1 MNKIKKTR
9 SEQLLQEL
17 REREKEL
24 RCIYEIDEILSQTD
38 ISIPDLLSQVVK
50 AIPQGWQYPDICLAK
65 ITYEDQEYCSGKCV
79 ESVYGLQADII
90 IQDEKVG
97 SVDISYTEERPKED
111 QGPFLKEEQALIH
124 SIARHVR
131 ISLQHRLL
139 KSFFDRKVDIEKHDD
154 EWVTILELL
163 RNTDSPLLERLSRKM
178 TNFLF
183 LGGSEEAKEL
193 LEHFSP
199 TYKEDDT
206 GLVENLNQPR
216 KRVQVQDLL
225 PISERVFQI
234 AVDTLGKN
242 NALQVIQKWIR
253 EEKSS
258 FLVNVLGDS
267 KSSLNDIS
275 DAIGRYHHLDPSGT
289 ELSVPR
295 QKAFRVSLV
304 RRLLSDQTH
313 FINVAK
319 NYFNV
324 NDFYEL
330 LNRVITPAK
339 GSGKLGGKSAG
350 VALADKILK
359 ASPKYKKL
367 LEKIKTPK
375 TWYITSDGSR
385 SFLVYNNLEDVFD
398 QKYKEIT
405 QVQFEYPHVIQVF
418 KNSHLPPEI
427 VKGLALA
434 LDDFGA
440 SPLIVRS
447 SSLLED
453 GLGAAFAGKYR
464 SVFIANQGSKQ
475 ERLIALIDA
484 ISEVYASMFGPDPI
498 KYRAERNL
506 LDFHEEMGIMIQE
519 VVGKKVGHYYF
530 PAYAGVAFSKNDF
543 LWSPRIKPEDG
554 LIRLVPGL
562 GTSAVDRVGD
572 DYPALIAPGQPKL
585 SVNATIEEQI
595 RYSPKAIDVIN
606 LTTNSFETIDLRKI
620 MSEIASEYPN
630 ITEVMS
636 ILDNDRFRKIMPLID
651 NLEES
656 NLVVTFDVLKKQ
668 THFIEQMHAIL
679 KVLEDVLGVPVDI
692 EFASDGD
699 DLYLLQ
705 CRPQS
710 YGDEYEPVDIPA
722 GISKDKIL
730 FSANRYVSNG
740 LVKGIT
746 HVVYVDPANY
756 SNLGSREELLNVG
769 RAVGKLNQLLP
780 RRCFILM
787 GPGRWGSR
795 GDIKMG
801 VNVTYSDISNTAML
815 IEIARKQGSY
825 VPDLSFGTHFFQ
837 DLVEASI
844 RYLPLYPDEYGIV
857 FNDNFFSES
866 SNILRQLLPEYA
878 SLEDTIKVID
888 VKKTYSGQELSVYM
902 NSTQNRAEAHIT
914 DPDLSDI
921 VPKQRRESS
930 YTYVDAFNHWK
941 WRLDIVKKIAGY
953 LDPNRFGVK
962 AFYIFGSVKNSTAG
976 PESDIDILI
985 HFQGTDQQR
994 ADLLLWLKAW
1004 SLGIS
1009 EMNFL
1014 CSGIEA
1020 GTLLDIHLVTDK
1032 DIEIRSS
1039 FAAKINAVSDAALP
1053 LEMGHLIGNEND
1065 IQIIRS

>member
-1 MNKIKKTR
+1 MNKKKPNR
-9 SEQLLQEL
+9 SELLLQEL

-24 RCIYEIDEILSQTD
+24 RCLYEIDKILNQQEL
-38 ISIPDLLSQVVK
+38 SIPELLNQIVHV
-50 AIPQGWQYPDICLAK
+50 IPLGWQYPDICQAR
-65 ITYEDQEYCSGKCV
+65 ITYGQIDYCSAESV
-79 ESVYGLQADII
+79 ESSWVLSAEITFNNEI
-90 IQDEKVG
+90 LG
-97 SVDISYTEERPKED
+97 SVNVRYIEERPNLD
-111 QGPFLKEEQALIH
+111 QGPFLKEELNLINA
-124 SIARHVR
+124 IARHINR
-131 ISLQHRLL
+131 ALQHRQLRDL
-139 KSFFDRKVDIEKHDD
+139 FDKKDLSTRDD
-154 EWVTILELL
+154 EWLTILELL
-163 RNTDSPLLERLSRKM
+163 RNTDSPLLARLSRKM

-183 LGGSEEAKEL
+183 LGGSTEAKDL

-206 GLVENLNQPR
+206 DLVGNMNQPR
-216 KRVQVQDLL
+216 KRIPIQDLL
-225 PISERVFQI
+225 PISERVFRI
-234 AVDTLGKN
+234 AVETLGKN
-242 NALQVIQKWIR
+242 HTLKAIQKWIR

-275 DAIGRYHHLDPSGT
+275 DAIGRYHHLDPTGT

-304 RRLLSDQTH
+304 RRMLSDQTH

-324 NDFYEL
+324 NDFYEI
-330 LNRVITPAK
+330 LNRVITPSK

-350 VALADKILK
+350 VALADNILK
-359 ASPKYKKL
+359 ADFKYKSL
-367 LEKIKTPK
+367 LETIKTPK

-385 SFLVYNNLEDVFD
+385 SFLVYNNLEEVFD
-398 QKYKEIT
+398 QKYKDIA

-434 LDDFGA
+434 LDDFGDT
-440 SPLIVRS
+440 PLIVRS

-464 SVFIANQGSKQ
+464 SVFIANQGNKQ

-484 ISEVYASMFGPDPI
+484 IAEVYASMFGPDPI

-519 VVGKKVGHYYF
+519 VVGKRVGHYYF
-530 PAYAGVAFSKNDF
+530 PAYAGVALSKNDF

-572 DYPALIAPGQPKL
+572 DYPVLIAPGQPKL
-585 SVNATIEEQI
+585 SVNATIDEQV

-606 LTTNSFETIDLRKI
+606 LETNTFETIELRKI
-620 MSEIASEYPN
+620 MMEIASEYPN
-630 ITEVMS
+630 ITQVMS
-636 ILDNDRFRKIMPLID
+636 IVDQDRFRKIIPLLD

-656 NLVVTFDVLKKQ
+656 NLVVTFEVLKKQ
-668 THFIEQMHAIL
+668 TKFIEQIHAVL
-679 KVLEDVLGVPVDI
+679 NVLEDVLGVPVDI

-710 YGDEYEPVDIPA
+710 YGEAQEPVDIPSGVA
-722 GISKDKIL
+722 EEKVL
-730 FSANRYVSNG
+730 FTANRFVSNG
-740 LVKGIT
+740 FVKGIS
-746 HVVYVDPANY
+746 HIVYVDPERY
-756 SNLGSREELLNVG
+756 GKLETREALINVG
-769 RAVGKLNQLLP
+769 RAVGKLNQILP

-795 GDIKMG
+795 GDIKLG
-801 VNVTYSDISNTAML
+801 VKVTYSDINNTAML

-844 RYLPLYPDEYGIV
+844 RYLPLYPDEHGNV
-857 FNDNFFSES
+857 FNEEVLLGSKNLLS
-866 SNILRQLLPEYA
+866 QLLPEYA
-878 SLEDTIKVID
+878 SLEETVKVID
-888 VKKTYSGQELSVYM
+888 INKTFQGQELTVYM
-902 NSTQNRAEAHIT
+902 NAEENRAEGHISEPENT
-914 DPDLSDI
+914 AVSQTQKRKPFF
-921 VPKQRRESS
+921 
-930 YTYVDAFNHWK
+930 THVDEYSHWK
-941 WRLDIVKKIAGY
+941 WRMKMVEKIAGF
-953 LDPNRFGVK
+953 LDPERFGVK
-962 AFYIFGSVKNSTAG
+962 AFYVFGSVKNASAG
-976 PESDIDILI
+976 PNSDIDILI
-985 HFQGTDQQR
+985 HFHGSETQK
-994 ADLLLWLKAW
+994 AELILWLKAW
-1004 SLGIS
+1004 SLGVA
-1009 EMNFL
+1009 EMNYM
-1014 CSGIEA
+1014 CSGVKT
-1020 GTLLDIHLVTDK
+1020 GSLLDVHFVTDE
-1032 DIEIRSS
+1032 DIKNRDS
-1039 FAAKINAVSDAALP
+1039 FGAKINAVTDAALP
-1053 LEMGHLIGNEND
+1053 LEMGHLVGTEN
-1065 IQIIRS
+1065 

>member
-1 MNKIKKTR
+1 MNKKKVDR
-9 SEQLLQEL
+9 SQLLLQEL

-24 RCIYEIDEILSQTD
+24 RCIYEIDEILSQPKL
-38 ISIPDLLSQVVK
+38 SIPDLLSQVVK
-50 AIPQGWQYPDICLAK
+50 VIPRGWQYPEICHAK
-65 ITYEDQEYCSGKCV
+65 IKYNDDDYCTGECI
-79 ESVYGLQADII
+79 ESPWVLEADII
-90 IQDEKVG
+90 IQDEKLGKVYVRY
-97 SVDISYTEERPKED
+97 SEERPNED
-111 QGPFLKEEQALIH
+111 RGPFLKEERALIKA
-124 SIARHVR
+124 IAER
-131 ISLQHRLL
+131 INRMIQHRQL
-139 KSFFDRKVDIEKHDD
+139 KDLFDKNKGFENHED

-163 RNTDSPLLERLSRKM
+163 RNTDSPLLARLSRKM

-183 LGGSEEAKEL
+183 LGGSEEAKDL

-216 KRVQVQDLL
+216 KRIPIQDLI

-242 NALQVIQKWIR
+242 HTLKAIQKWIR

-275 DAIGRYHHLDPSGT
+275 DAIGRYHHLDPTGT

-304 RRLLSDQTH
+304 RRMLSDQTH

-319 NYFNV
+319 NYFKV

-330 LNRVITPAK
+330 LKRVITPAK

-359 ASPKYKKL
+359 ASPKYKNL

-385 SFLVYNNLEDVFD
+385 SFLVYNNLEEVFD
-398 QKYKEIT
+398 QKYKEIA
-405 QVQFEYPHVIQVF
+405 QIQFEYPHVIQVF
-418 KNSHLPPEI
+418 KNSHLPTEI

-434 LDDFGA
+434 LDDFGD

-464 SVFIANQGSKQ
+464 SVFIANQGTKQ

-484 ISEVYASMFGPDPI
+484 IAEVYASMFGPDPI

-519 VVGKKVGHYYF
+519 VVGKKVGQYYF
-530 PAYAGVAFSKNDF
+530 PAYAGVALSKNDF

-585 SVNATIEEQI
+585 SVNATLEEQI

-606 LTTNSFETIDLRKI
+606 LTTNSFETIELRKI

-630 ITEVMS
+630 IAEVMS
-636 ILDNDRFRKIMPLID
+636 ILDNDRFRKIMPLLD

-668 THFIEQMHAIL
+668 TQFIEQMGAIL
-679 KVLEDVLGVPVDI
+679 NVLEDVLGVPVDV

-722 GISKDKIL
+722 NVSEENII

-746 HVVYVDPANY
+746 HVVYVDPASY
-756 SNLGSREELLNVG
+756 SKLGSREELLNVG

-795 GDIKMG
+795 GDVKLG

-815 IEIARKQGSY
+815 IEVARKQGSY

-844 RYLPLYPDEYGIV
+844 RYLPLYPDEHGNI
-857 FNDNFFSES
+857 FNEKFFSES
-866 SNILRQLLPEYA
+866 ANILNQLLPEFA

-888 VKKTYSGQELSVYM
+888 VTKAFNGQELSVYM
-902 NSTQNRAEAHIT
+902 NSTHNRAEAHIT
-914 DPDLSDI
+914 EPGQSEN
-921 VPKQRRESS
+921 VPARRKKST
-930 YTYVDAFNHWK
+930 YTPVDSFNHWK

-953 LDPNRFGVK
+953 LDPKRFGVK
-962 AFYIFGSVKNSTAG
+962 AFYVFGSVKNSTAG
-976 PESDIDILI
+976 SESDIDILI
-985 HFQGTDQQR
+985 HFQGTDQQKT
-994 ADLLLWLKAW
+994 DLLLWLKAW

-1014 CSGIEA
+1014 CSGMKA

-1053 LEMGHLIGNEND
+1053 LEMGHLVGNEID
-1065 IQIIRS
+1065 TQIVRA

>member
-1 MNKIKKTR
+1 MNKKKKTR
-9 SEQLLQEL
+9 SELLFQEL

-24 RCIYEIDEILSQTD
+24 RCIYEIDEILSQPD
-38 ISIPDLLSQVVK
+38 LSIDDLLSQVVK
-50 AIPQGWQYPDICLAK
+50 VIPNGWQYPDICHAK
-65 ITYEDQEYCSGKCV
+65 ITYNDNDYCSRECIDSPWVLK
-79 ESVYGLQADII
+79 ADII
-90 IQDEKVG
+90 IQDEKMGTVY
-97 SVDISYTEERPKED
+97 VRYNDERPNED
-111 QGPFLKEEQALIH
+111 QGPFLNEEQALIKA
-124 SIARHVR
+124 IAEHITRT
-131 ISLQHRLL
+131 LQHRQL
-139 KSFFDRKVDIEKHDD
+139 KDLFDQNKGYENHED

-163 RNTDSPLLERLSRKM
+163 RNTDSPLLARLSRKM

-216 KRVQVQDLL
+216 KRILIQDLL

-242 NALQVIQKWIR
+242 HTLKAIQKWIR
-253 EEKSS
+253 EEKSA

-275 DAIGRYHHLDPSGT
+275 DAIGRYHHLDPTGT

-304 RRLLSDQTH
+304 RRMLSDQTH

-330 LNRVITPAK
+330 LNRVITPPK

-359 ASPKYKKL
+359 ACPKHKAL

-385 SFLVYNNLEDVFD
+385 SFLVYNNLEEVFD

-434 LDDFGA
+434 LDDFGDN
-440 SPLIVRS
+440 PLIVRS

-519 VVGKKVGHYYF
+519 VVGKKVGQYYF
-530 PAYAGVAFSKNDF
+530 PAYAGVALSKNDF

-585 SVNATIEEQI
+585 SVNATLDEQV

-606 LTTNSFETIDLRKI
+606 LTTNSFETIPLRKI
-620 MSEIASEYPN
+620 MREIASEYPN

-636 ILDNDRFRKIMPLID
+636 ILDNDRFRKIMPLFD

-668 THFIEQMHAIL
+668 TQFIEQVHAVL
-679 KVLEDVLGVPVDI
+679 NVLENVLGVPVDI

-710 YGDEYEPVDIPA
+710 YGGEHEQVDIPV
-722 GISKDKIL
+722 GVPEEKVI
-730 FSANRYVSNG
+730 FSAHRYVSNG

-746 HVVYVDPANY
+746 HIVYVDPVNY
-756 SNLGSREELLNVG
+756 SKLGSREELLNVG

-795 GDIKMG
+795 GDIKLG

-815 IEIARKQGSY
+815 IEVARRQGSY

-844 RYLPLYPDEYGIV
+844 RYLPLYPDEYGNV
-857 FNDNFFSES
+857 FNDSFFSES
-866 SNILRQLLPEYA
+866 VNILEQLLPEFA
-878 SLEDTIKVID
+878 MLTDTIKIID
-888 VKKTYSGQELSVYM
+888 VKKTFNGQELSVYM

-914 DPDLSDI
+914 EPDLSEN
-921 VPKQRRESS
+921 VSVRRRKST
-930 YTYVDAFNHWK
+930 YTHVDSFSHWK
-941 WRLDIVKKIAGY
+941 WRMDMVEKIAGY
-953 LDPNRFGVK
+953 LDPERFGVK
-962 AFYIFGSVKNSTAG
+962 AFYVFGSVKNATAG
-976 PESDIDILI
+976 PDSDIDILI
-985 HFQGTDQQR
+985 HFIGSAQQE

-1004 SLGIS
+1004 DLGIV
-1009 EMNFL
+1009 EMNYL
-1014 CSGIEA
+1014 CSGVKA
-1020 GTLLDIHLVTDK
+1020 DSLLDVHLVTDR
-1032 DIEIRSS
+1032 DIKNRSS
-1039 FAAKINAVSDAALP
+1039 FAVKINAVTDAAQA
-1053 LEMGHLIGNEND
+1053 LEMGHLL
-1065 IQIIRS
+1065 

>member
-1 MNKIKKTR
+1 MNIKKKSR
-9 SEQLLQEL
+9 SELLLQEL

-24 RCIYEIDEILSQTD
+24 RCIYEIDEILNQQD
-38 ISIPDLLSQVVK
+38 LSIDELLIKIVK
-50 AIPQGWQYPDICLAK
+50 IIPSGWQYPDICQAR
-65 ITYEDQEYCSGKCV
+65 ITFEDQDYCSTECV
-79 ESVYGLQADII
+79 ESPWALQADMI

-97 SVDISYTEERPKED
+97 SVDVSYAEERPNED
-111 QGPFLKEEQALIH
+111 QGPFLNEEHALIH
-124 SIARHVR
+124 SIARR
-131 ISLQHRLL
+131 IRIALQHRLL
-139 KSFFDRKVDIEKHDD
+139 KDLFDRNNTAEKHDD
-154 EWVTILELL
+154 EWVNILELL
-163 RNTDSPLLERLSRKM
+163 RNTDSPLLARLSRKM

-216 KRVQVQDLL
+216 KRIPVQDLL

-242 NALQVIQKWIR
+242 HTLKVIQKWIR
-253 EEKSS
+253 EEKSA

-304 RRLLSDQTH
+304 RRMLSDQTH

-330 LNRVITPAK
+330 LNRVITPSK

-359 ASPKYKKL
+359 ACPKHKEL
-367 LEKIKTPK
+367 FEKIKTPK

-385 SFLVYNNLEDVFD
+385 SFLVYNNLEEVFD
-398 QKYKEIT
+398 QKYKDIA

-434 LDDFGA
+434 LDDFGD

-464 SVFIANQGSKQ
+464 SVFIANQGTKQ

-484 ISEVYASMFGPDPI
+484 IAEVYASMFGPDPI

-519 VVGKKVGHYYF
+519 VVGKRVGQYYF

-554 LIRLVPGL
+554 LIRIVPGL
-562 GTSAVDRVGD
+562 GTSAVDRVGS
-572 DYPALIAPGQPKL
+572 DYPTLIAPGQPTL
-585 SVNATIEEQI
+585 SVNATVDEQVL
-595 RYSPKAIDVIN
+595 YSPKSIDVIN
-606 LTTNSFETIDLRKI
+606 LKTNSFETIELRKI
-620 MSEIASEYPN
+620 MNELASEYPN

-636 ILDNDRFRKIMPLID
+636 ILDNDRFRKIMPLLD
-651 NLEES
+651 NLEKS

-668 THFIEQMHAIL
+668 TDFIKQIHAIL
-679 KVLEDVLGVPVDI
+679 NVLEDVLGVPVDI

-710 YGDEYEPVDIPA
+710 YGDEQEPVDIPT
-722 GISKDKIL
+722 GVPEEKLL
-730 FSANRYVSNG
+730 FSANRFVSNG

-746 HVVYVDPANY
+746 HIVYVDPVNY
-756 SNLGSREELLNVG
+756 SKLESREEMLNVG

-795 GDIKMG
+795 GDIKLG

-815 IEIARKQGSY
+815 IEIARKQGNY

-844 RYLPLYPDEYGIV
+844 RYLPLYPDEFANV
-857 FNDNFFSES
+857 FNDKVFLES
-866 SNILRQLLPEYA
+866 SNLLKKVLPEHE
-878 SLEDTIKVID
+878 SLSETVRVID
-888 VKKTYSGQELSVYM
+888 VTKTFPGQELSIFM
-902 NSTQNRAEAHIT
+902 NAAQNKAEAHIT
-914 DPDLSDI
+914 EKDNTANTPVKRLKS
-921 VPKQRRESS
+921 
-930 YTYVDAFNHWK
+930 TFTLVDSFNHWK
-941 WRLDIVKKIAGY
+941 WRMKIVEKIAGY
-953 LDPNRFGVK
+953 LDPKRFGVK
-962 AFYIFGSVKNSTAG
+962 AFYVFGSVKNASAG
-976 PESDIDILI
+976 PESDIDILV
-985 HFQGTDQQR
+985 HFQGTEQQK

-1004 SLGIS
+1004 SLGIA

-1014 CSGIEA
+1014 CSGVKEGA
-1020 GTLLDIHLVTDK
+1020 LLDIHLVTDT
-1032 DIEIRSS
+1032 DIKNRTS
-1039 FAAKINAVSDAALP
+1039 FAVKIDAVTDAAQA
-1053 LEMGHLIGNEND
+1053 LEMGHLVGSDTQTN
-1065 IQIIRS
+1065 RA

>member
-1 MNKIKKTR
+1 MIQKKLTR
-9 SEQLLQEL
+9 SEVLLQEL

-24 RCIYEIDEILSQTD
+24 HCIYEIDEILNQQGLA
-38 ISIPDLLSQVVK
+38 IEDLLTQVLR
-50 AIPQGWQYPDICLAK
+50 AIPSGWQYPDICHAK
-65 ITYEDQEYCSGKCV
+65 ITYDEKEYCSQEWI
-79 ESVYGLQADII
+79 ESSWVLKADII
-90 IQDEKVG
+90 IQEEKRG
-97 SVDISYTEERPKED
+97 SLCVSYSKERPTED
-111 QGPFLKEEQALIH
+111 QGPFLKQEQDLIRT
-124 SIARHVR
+124 IARHISR
-131 ISLQHRLL
+131 SLQHRHL
-139 KSFFDRKVDIEKHDD
+139 KDLFDRNKSSGNNND
-154 EWVTILELL
+154 EWITILELL
-163 RNTDSPLLERLSRKM
+163 RNTDSPLLARLSRKM

-216 KRVQVQDLL
+216 KRIPIQDLL

-234 AVDTLGKN
+234 AVDTMGKN
-242 NALQVIQKWIR
+242 LTLKAIQKWIR

-258 FLVNVLGDS
+258 FLVNVLGDT

-304 RRLLSDQTH
+304 RRMLSDQTH

-330 LNRVITPAK
+330 LNRVITPTK

-359 ASPKYKKL
+359 ASPKHKEL
-367 LEKIKTPK
+367 FEKIKTPK

-385 SFLVYNNLEDVFD
+385 SFLVYNNLEEVFD
-398 QKYKEIT
+398 QKYKDIA
-405 QVQFEYPHVIQVF
+405 QIQFEYPHVIQVF

-434 LDDFGA
+434 LDDFGEC
-440 SPLIVRS
+440 PLIVRS

-464 SVFIANQGSKQ
+464 SVFIANQGTKQ

-484 ISEVYASMFGPDPI
+484 IAEVYASMFGPDPI

-519 VVGKKVGHYYF
+519 VVGKKVGQYYF

-554 LIRLVPGL
+554 LIRIVPGL
-562 GTSAVDRVGD
+562 GTSAVDRVGA
-572 DYPALIAPGQPKL
+572 DYPTLIAPGQPKL
-585 SVNATIEEQI
+585 SVNATVDEQVL
-595 RYSPKAIDVIN
+595 YSPKSIDVIN
-606 LTTNSFETIDLRKI
+606 LTTNSFETVELRKI
-620 MSEIASEYPN
+620 MNEVASGYPN
-630 ITEVMS
+630 ISEVMS
-636 ILDNDRFRKIMPLID
+636 ILEHDRFRKIMPLLD
-651 NLEES
+651 NLEDS
-656 NLVVTFDVLKKQ
+656 NLVVTFNVLMKQ
-668 THFIEQMHAIL
+668 TDFIKQMYAIL
-679 KVLEDVLGVPVDI
+679 NVLEDVLGVPVDI

-710 YGDEYEPVDIPA
+710 YGDEQEPVDIPTGVA
-722 GISKDKIL
+722 EEKLL
-730 FSANRYVSNG
+730 FSANRFVSNG

-746 HVVYVDPANY
+746 HIVYVDPVNY
-756 SNLGSREELLNVG
+756 SQLGSREELLNVG
-769 RAVGKLNQLLP
+769 RAVGKLNQILP

-795 GDIKMG
+795 GDIKLG

-844 RYLPLYPDEYGIV
+844 RYLPLYPDEFGNV
-857 FNDNFFSES
+857 FRDEYFLES
-866 SNILRQLLPEYA
+866 ANLLKQLLPEYE
-878 SLEDTIKVID
+878 SLSGTVRVID
-888 VKKTYSGQELSVYM
+888 VTKTFSGQELSVFM

-914 DPDLSDI
+914 EQDNTTSTPTKRLKSTFTLADS
-921 VPKQRRESS
+921 
-930 YTYVDAFNHWK
+930 FNHWK
-941 WRLDIVKKIAGY
+941 WRLKMVEKIAGY
-953 LDPNRFGVK
+953 LDSKRFGVK
-962 AFYIFGSVKNSTAG
+962 AFYVFGSVKNASAG
-976 PESDIDILI
+976 PDSDIDILV
-985 HFQGTDQQR
+985 HFQGSEQQK

-1004 SLGIS
+1004 SLGIA

-1014 CSGIEA
+1014 CSGVKT
-1020 GTLLDIHLVTDK
+1020 GSLLDIHLITDE
-1032 DIEIRSS
+1032 DIKNRSS
-1039 FAAKINAVSDAALP
+1039 FAAKIDAVTDAALKI
-1053 LEMGHLIGNEND
+1053 EMGQLVGSD
-1065 IQIIRS
+1065 T

>member
-1 MNKIKKTR
+1 MNMKKKSR
-9 SEQLLQEL
+9 SALLLQEL

-24 RCIYEIDEILSQTD
+24 RCIYEIDEILNQQDS
-38 ISIPDLLSQVVK
+38 SIDELLNQIVHI
-50 AIPQGWQYPDICLAK
+50 IPSGWQYPDICQAR
-65 ITYEDQEYCSGKCV
+65 ITFEDQEYCSRKCV
-79 ESVYGLQADII
+79 ESNWGLQADII

-97 SVDISYTEERPKED
+97 SVDIGYIEERPNEV
-111 QGPFLKEEQALIH
+111 QGPFLKEEQDLIH
-124 SIARHVR
+124 SIARH
-131 ISLQHRLL
+131 IKIALQHRLL
-139 KSFFDRKVDIEKHDD
+139 KNLFDRKGDVEKHDD

-242 NALQVIQKWIR
+242 NALQAIQKWIR

-289 ELSVPR
+289 ELSLPR
-295 QKAFRVSLV
+295 QKAFQVSLV

-359 ASPKYKKL
+359 ASPKYKDL
-367 LEKIKTPK
+367 LENIKTPK

-385 SFLVYNNLEDVFD
+385 SFLVYNNLEEVFD
-398 QKYKEIT
+398 QKYKEIA
-405 QVQFEYPHVIQVF
+405 QIQFEYPHVIQVF

-427 VKGLALA
+427 VRGLALA
-434 LDDFGA
+434 LDDFGD

-464 SVFIANQGSKQ
+464 SVFIANQGTKQ

-484 ISEVYASMFGPDPI
+484 IAEVYASMFGPDPI

-519 VVGKKVGHYYF
+519 VVGKKVGQYYF
-530 PAYAGVAFSKNDF
+530 PAYAGVALSKNDF

-562 GTSAVDRVGD
+562 GTGAVDRVGD

-585 SVNATIEEQI
+585 SVNATLDEQI

-606 LTTNSFETIDLRKI
+606 LTTNSFETIELRKM

-636 ILDNDRFRKIMPLID
+636 ILDNDRFRKIMPLLD

-679 KVLEDVLGVPVDI
+679 TVLEEILGVPVDI

-710 YGDEYEPVDIPA
+710 YGEEYEPIDIPA
-722 GISKDKIL
+722 GIPKDKIL

-746 HVVYVDPANY
+746 HVVYVDPENY
-756 SNLGSREELLNVG
+756 SKLGSREELLNVG
-769 RAVGKLNQLLP
+769 RAIGKLNQLLP

-795 GDIKMG
+795 GDIRLG
-801 VNVTYSDISNTAML
+801 VNVTYSDICNTAML
-815 IEIARKQGSY
+815 IEVARKQGSY

-844 RYLPLYPDEYGIV
+844 RYLPLYPDEHGNV
-857 FNDNFFSES
+857 FNDNFFSGS
-866 SNILRQLLPEYA
+866 SNILKQLLPEYA
-878 SLEDTIKVID
+878 SLADTIKVID
-888 VKKTYSGQELSVYM
+888 VNNSFSGQELSVFM
-902 NSTQNRAEAHIT
+902 NSSQNRAEAHIT
-914 DPDLSDI
+914 EPDQSDN
-921 VPKQRRESS
+921 VPVRRKKST
-930 YTYVDAFNHWK
+930 YTNVDAFNHWK
-941 WRLDIVKKIAGY
+941 WRMDIVKKIAGY
-953 LDPNRFGVK
+953 LDPIRFGVK
-962 AFYIFGSVKNSTAG
+962 AFYVFGSVKNSTAG

-985 HFQGTDQQR
+985 HFQGTDQQKS
-994 ADLLLWLKAW
+994 DFLLWLKAW

-1014 CSGIEA
+1014 CSGVKA

-1032 DIEIRSS
+1032 DIENRSS

-1053 LEMGHLIGNEND
+1053 LEMGYLVGNGTD
-1065 IQIIRS
+1065 IQTIRA

>member
-1 MNKIKKTR
+1 MTKKKISR
-9 SEQLLQEL
+9 SAQLLQEL
-17 REREKEL
+17 QEREKEL
-24 RCIYEIDEILSQTD
+24 HCLYEVDEILRIRRLSVE
-38 ISIPDLLSQVVK
+38 DLLAKIVV
-50 AIPQGWQYPDICLAK
+50 AIPSGWQYPDICYAK
-65 ITYEDQEYCSGKCV
+65 ITYANREYCSQKCA
-79 ESVYGLQADII
+79 ESRWVIKSDII
-90 IQDEKVG
+90 VQDEAVG
-97 SVDISYTEERPKED
+97 SVCVRYSEERPNEHE
-111 QGPFLKEEQALIH
+111 GPFLKEEKELIKA
-124 SIARHVR
+124 IAEH
-131 ISLQHRLL
+131 ISLNLQHRQLRDL
-139 KSFFDRKVDIEKHDD
+139 FDKNKRFEKHDD
-154 EWVTILELL
+154 EWLTILELL
-163 RNTDSPLLERLSRKM
+163 RNTDSPLLARLSRKM
-178 TNFLF
+178 TNFLY

-199 TYKEDDT
+199 TYKEDDA

-216 KRVQVQDLL
+216 KRMLVQDLL

-242 NALQVIQKWIR
+242 HTLKAIQKWIR

-258 FLVNVLGDS
+258 FLVNVLGDT
-267 KSSLNDIS
+267 KSSLSDIS
-275 DAIGRYHHLDPSGT
+275 DAIGRYHHLDPTGT

-304 RRLLSDQTH
+304 RRLLSEQTH

-350 VALADKILK
+350 VALADRILK
-359 ASPKYKKL
+359 ANIKHKAL
-367 LEKIKTPK
+367 LENIKTPK

-385 SFLVYNNLEDVFD
+385 SFLVYNNLEEVFD
-398 QKYKEIT
+398 QKYKEIS

-434 LDDFGA
+434 LDDFGD

-475 ERLIALIDA
+475 ERLVALIDA
-484 ISEVYASMFGPDPI
+484 IAEVYASMFGPDPI

-530 PAYAGVAFSKNDF
+530 PAYAGVALSKNDF

-585 SVNATIEEQI
+585 SANATLEEQI

-606 LTTNSFETIDLRKI
+606 LKSNSFETVELRKF
-620 MSEIASEYPN
+620 MKEIASDYPK
-630 ITEVMS
+630 ITHVMS
-636 ILDNDRFRKIMPLID
+636 ILDTDRFRKIMPMVD

-656 NLVVTFDVLKKQ
+656 NLVVTFDVLKKE
-668 THFIEQMHAIL
+668 TKFIGQMHAIL
-679 KVLEDVLGVPVDI
+679 SVLEDALGVPVDV

-710 YGDEYEPVDIPA
+710 YGEEYEPVDIPV
-722 GISKDKIL
+722 GVPEEEIL
-730 FSANRYVSNG
+730 FSASRFVSNG
-740 LVKGIT
+740 LVKGIS
-746 HVVYVDPANY
+746 HIVYVDPDSY
-756 SNLGSREELLNVG
+756 SKLGSREELLNVG

-795 GDIKMG
+795 GDIKLG
-801 VNVTYSDISNTAML
+801 VNVTYSDICNTSML
-815 IEIARKQGSY
+815 IEIAKKQGSY

-844 RYLPLYPDEYGIV
+844 RYLPLYPDEYGNV
-857 FNDNFFSES
+857 FNESFFLKSG
-866 SNILRQLLPEYA
+866 NILKQLLPEYA
-878 SLEDTIKVID
+878 SLGDTIKVID
-888 VKKTYSGQELSVYM
+888 VAKSFKGQELAVYM
-902 NSTQNRAEAHIT
+902 NATQNKAEAHIVE
-914 DPDLSDI
+914 PDQKRI
-921 VPKQRRESS
+921 TQARRLKS
-930 YTYVDAFNHWK
+930 TFTHVDAFSHWK
-941 WRLDIVKKIAGY
+941 WRLEMVTKIAGY
-953 LDPNRFGVK
+953 LKPKQFGVE
-962 AFYIFGSVKNSTAG
+962 AFYVFGSVKNATAG
-976 PESDIDILI
+976 SNSDIDILI
-985 HFQGTDQQR
+985 HFVGSVQQK
-994 ADLLLWLKAW
+994 ADLMLWLKAW
-1004 SLGIS
+1004 DLGIT

-1014 CSGIEA
+1014 CTGVKTSS
-1020 GTLLDIHLVTDK
+1020 LLDIHIVTDD
-1032 DIEIRSS
+1032 DIKNRDS
-1039 FAAKINAVSDAALP
+1039 FAMKIDAITDPAQL
-1053 LEMGHLIGNEND
+1053 LEMGQFSSD
-1065 IQIIRS
+1065 

>member
-1 MNKIKKTR
+1 MNIKKRTR
-9 SEQLLQEL
+9 SELVLQEL

-24 RCIYEIDEILSQTD
+24 RCIYEIDEILNQPNMSVD
-38 ISIPDLLSQVVK
+38 DLLKQVVK
-50 AIPQGWQYPDICLAK
+50 VIPGGWQYPDICHATISYNEK
-65 ITYEDQEYCSGKCV
+65 DYCSGKC
-79 ESVYGLQADII
+79 EETPWSLQADIV

-97 SVDISYTEERPKED
+97 SVYVLYEEKRPKEH
-111 QGPFLKEEQALIH
+111 QGPFLKEELDLIKA
-124 SIARHVR
+124 IARHLNR
-131 ISLQHRLL
+131 ALQHRQLRDL
-139 KSFFDRKVDIEKHDD
+139 FDKNKGFEYHDD

-163 RNTDSPLLERLSRKM
+163 RNTDSPLLARLSRKM
-178 TNFLF
+178 TNFLY

-199 TYKEDDT
+199 SYKEDDA

-216 KRVQVQDLL
+216 KRMLVQDLL

-242 NALQVIQKWIR
+242 QTLQAIQKWIR
-253 EEKSS
+253 EEKSA
-258 FLVNVLGDS
+258 FLVNVLGDT

-275 DAIGRYHHLDPSGT
+275 DAIGRYHHLDPTGT

-304 RRLLSDQTH
+304 RRMLSDQTH

-359 ASPKYKKL
+359 ANIKHKAL

-385 SFLVYNNLEDVFD
+385 SFLVYNNLEEVFD
-398 QKYKEIT
+398 QKYKEIS
-405 QVQFEYPHVIQVF
+405 QIQFEYPHVIQVF

-434 LDDFGA
+434 LDDFGD

-475 ERLIALIDA
+475 ERLVALIDA
-484 ISEVYASMFGPDPI
+484 IAEVYASMFGPDPI

-519 VVGKKVGHYYF
+519 VVGKKVGNYYF
-530 PAYAGVAFSKNDF
+530 PAYAGVALSKNDF

-562 GTSAVDRVGD
+562 GTGAVDRVGD
-572 DYPALIAPGQPKL
+572 DYPALMAPGQPKL
-585 SVNATIEEQI
+585 SVNATLDEQI

-606 LTTNSFETIDLRKI
+606 LKSNSFETIELRKF
-620 MSEIASEYPN
+620 MKEIACEYPS
-630 ITEVMS
+630 ITDVMS
-636 ILDNDRFRKIMPLID
+636 ILDNDRFRKIMPLLD

-668 THFIEQMHAIL
+668 TKFIDQMHAIL

-710 YGDEYEPVDIPA
+710 YGEEYEPVDIPA
-722 GISKDKIL
+722 EVSEEKII
-730 FSANRYVSNG
+730 FSASRFVSNG
-740 LVKGIT
+740 LVKGIS
-746 HVVYVDPANY
+746 HIVYVDPENY
-756 SNLGSREELLNVG
+756 AKLGSREELLNVG

-795 GDIKMG
+795 GDIKLG
-801 VNVTYSDISNTAML
+801 VNVTYSDICNTSML
-815 IEIARKQGSY
+815 IEIAKKQGSY

-844 RYLPLYPDEYGIV
+844 RYLPLYPDEYGNV
-857 FNDNFFSES
+857 FNEAFFMEAG
-866 SNILRQLLPEYA
+866 NILKHLLPEYA
-878 SLEDTIKVID
+878 ALSETIKVID
-888 VKKTYSGQELSVYM
+888 VEKSFNGQELAVYM
-902 NSTQNRAEAHIT
+902 NSTQNRAEAQIVEPDRKGVALARRLKSTFTHI
-914 DPDLSDI
+914 
-921 VPKQRRESS
+921 
-930 YTYVDAFNHWK
+930 DAFSHWK
-941 WRLDIVKKIAGY
+941 WRMEMVSKIAGY
-953 LDPNRFGVK
+953 LEPKQFGVQ
-962 AFYIFGSVKNSTAG
+962 AFYVFGSVKNASAG
-976 PESDIDILI
+976 PNSDIDILI
-985 HFQGTDQQR
+985 HFRGSEQQK
-994 ADLLLWLKAW
+994 ADLMLWLNAW
-1004 SLGIS
+1004 DLGIT
-1009 EMNFL
+1009 EMNYL
-1014 CSGIEA
+1014 CTGIKS
-1020 GTLLDIHLVTDK
+1020 TSLLDIHIVTDD
-1032 DIEIRSS
+1032 DINNRDS
-1039 FAAKINAVSDAALP
+1039 FAMKIDAITDPAQP
-1053 LEMGHLIGNEND
+1053 LEMGHLAGK
-1065 IQIIRS
+1065 

>member
-1 MNKIKKTR
+1 MTKKKKTR
-9 SEQLLQEL
+9 SQLLLQEL

-24 RCIYEIDEILSQTD
+24 RCIYEIDEILNQQKV
-38 ISIPDLLSQVVK
+38 SIEDLLTQVVK
-50 AIPQGWQYPDICLAK
+50 AIPKGLQYSDICHAM
-65 ITYEDQEYCSGKCV
+65 ITYESKNYCSRECV
-79 ESVYGLQADII
+79 ESPWVLTADIS

-97 SVDISYTEERPKED
+97 SVSVRYSEERPNED
-111 QGPFLKEEQALIH
+111 QGPFLKEEQHLIKAVAEN
-124 SIARHVR
+124 INRT
-131 ISLQHRLL
+131 LQHRQL
-139 KSFFDRKVDIEKHDD
+139 KDLFDRNKGFENHED

-163 RNTDSPLLERLSRKM
+163 RNTDSPLLARLSRKM

-183 LGGSEEAKEL
+183 LGGSAEAKEL

-216 KRVQVQDLL
+216 KRIPVQDLL

-242 NALQVIQKWIR
+242 HTLKAIQKWIR

-267 KSSLNDIS
+267 KSSLTDIS

-304 RRLLSDQTH
+304 RRMLSDQTH

-330 LNRVITPAK
+330 LNRVITPTK

-350 VALADKILK
+350 VALADRILK
-359 ASPKYKKL
+359 ACHKHKAL
-367 LEKIKTPK
+367 LENIKTPK

-385 SFLVYNNLEDVFD
+385 SFLVYNNLEEVFD

-434 LDDFGA
+434 LDDFGD

-475 ERLIALIDA
+475 ERLVALIDA

-498 KYRAERNL
+498 KYRSERNL

-519 VVGKKVGHYYF
+519 VVGKKVGEYYF
-530 PAYAGVAFSKNDF
+530 PAYAGVALSKNDF

-585 SVNATIEEQI
+585 SVNASIDEQV

-606 LTTNSFETIDLRKI
+606 LATNSFETIELRKLMRQI
-620 MSEIASEYPN
+620 GSDFPN
-630 ITEVMS
+630 ISEVMS
-636 ILDNDRFRKIMPLID
+636 ILDNDRFRKIMPLFD
-651 NLEES
+651 DLEKS

-668 THFIEQMHAIL
+668 TQFIEQMHAIL
-679 KVLEDVLGVPVDI
+679 NVLEEVLGVPVDI

-710 YGDEYEPVDIPA
+710 YGEEHEPVDIPF
-722 GISKDKIL
+722 GVPEEKIL

-746 HVVYVDPANY
+746 HIVYVDPASY
-756 SNLGSREELLNVG
+756 AKLGSREELLNVG

-795 GDIKMG
+795 GDIKLG

-815 IEIARKQGSY
+815 IEVARKQGGY

-844 RYLPLYPDEYGIV
+844 RYLPLYPDEFGNL
-857 FNDNFFSES
+857 FNEEIFLESPNF
-866 SNILRQLLPEYA
+866 LKQLLPEYA
-878 SLEDTIKVID
+878 ALADTIKVID
-888 VKKTYSGQELSVYM
+888 VTKVFNGLELSVFM
-902 NSTQNRAEAHIT
+902 NSALNRAEAHIT
-914 DPDLSDI
+914 EPDRSEGTIL
-921 VPKQRRESS
+921 RRKKSA
-930 YTYVDAFNHWK
+930 YTHVDTFSHWR
-941 WRLDIVKKIAGY
+941 WRMDLVEKIAGY
-953 LDPNRFGVK
+953 LDPERFGVK
-962 AFYIFGSVKNSTAG
+962 ACYVFGSVKNATAG
-976 PESDIDILI
+976 SNSDIDILI
-985 HFQGTDQQR
+985 HLQGTEQQK

-1004 SLGIS
+1004 SLGIV
-1009 EMNFL
+1009 EMNYL

-1020 GTLLDIHLVTDK
+1020 SALLDVHLVTDD
-1032 DIEIRSS
+1032 DIKKRTS
-1039 FAAKINAVSDAALP
+1039 FAVKIDAVTDAAQP
-1053 LEMGHLIGNEND
+1053 LKMGHLVGTEK
-1065 IQIIRS
+1065 

>member
-1 MNKIKKTR
+1 MNSKKPTR
-9 SEQLLQEL
+9 SESLFQEL

-24 RCIYEIDEILSQTD
+24 RCLYEVDEILGQQD
-38 ISIPDLLSQVVK
+38 LEIPDLLNQIVQI
-50 AIPQGWQYPDICLAK
+50 IPHGWQFADICQAK
-65 ITYEDQEYCSGKCV
+65 IKYAGDEYCSDDCV
-79 ESVYGLQADII
+79 ESPWVLSANLTMN
-90 IQDEKVG
+90 DEIKG
-97 SVDISYTEERPKED
+97 SINVRYTEKRPKSD
-111 QGPFLKEEQALIH
+111 KGPFLKEEVNLIN
-124 SIARHVR
+124 SIARHINR
-131 ISLQHRLL
+131 ALQHRQL
-139 KSFFDRKVDIEKHDD
+139 KELFDENEQSNKRED
-154 EWVTILELL
+154 EWLTILELL
-163 RNTDSPLLERLSRKM
+163 RNTDSPLLARLSRKM

-183 LGGSEEAKEL
+183 LGGSEEAKDL

-199 TYKEDDT
+199 SYKEDDN
-206 GLVENLNQPR
+206 GLLENMNQPR
-216 KRVQVQDLL
+216 KRIPIQDLL

-234 AVDTLGKN
+234 AVETLGKN
-242 NALQVIQKWIR
+242 HTQKAIQKWIR

-258 FLVNVLGDS
+258 FLVDVLGDS

-295 QKAFRVSLV
+295 QKAFKVSLV
-304 RRLLSDQTH
+304 RRMLSDQTH

-319 NYFNV
+319 NFFNV

-330 LNRVITPAK
+330 LKRVITPSK

-350 VALADKILK
+350 VALADNILK
-359 ASPKYKKL
+359 ANYKYKSL

-385 SFLVYNNLEDVFD
+385 SFLVYNNLEEVFD
-398 QKYKEIT
+398 QKYKDIT

-427 VKGLALA
+427 VKGLSLA
-434 LDDFGA
+434 LDDFGD

-519 VVGKKVGHYYF
+519 VVGQRVGNYYF
-530 PAYAGVAFSKNDF
+530 PSYAGVALSKNDF

-572 DYPALIAPGQPKL
+572 DYPTLIAPGKPKL
-585 SVNATIEEQI
+585 SVNASVDEQI

-606 LTTNSFETIDLRKI
+606 LTTNSFESIELRKLIQEVGSDYPGIGQI
-620 MSEIASEYPN
+620 MSIVD
-630 ITEVMS
+630 T
-636 ILDNDRFRKIMPLID
+636 DRFRKIMPLLD
-651 NLEES
+651 EVENL
-656 NLVVTFDVLKKQ
+656 NLFATFDVLRRE
-668 THFIEQMHAIL
+668 TVFVEQIHAVL
-679 KVLEDVLGVPVDI
+679 KVLEEVLGVPVDI
-692 EFASDGD
+692 EFASDGK

-710 YGDEYEPVDIPA
+710 YGDEQEPVDIPA
-722 GISKDKIL
+722 GVPEEKVL
-730 FSANRYVSNG
+730 FSANRFVSDG

-746 HVVYVDPANY
+746 HIVYVDPNSY
-756 SNLGSREELLNVG
+756 SNLSTREELLNVG
-769 RAVGKLNQLLP
+769 RAVGKLNQILP

-795 GDIKMG
+795 GDIKLG

-815 IEIARKQGSY
+815 IEVARKQGSY

-844 RYLPLYPDEYGIV
+844 RYLPLYPDEYGNVYNESV
-857 FNDNFFSES
+857 FLN
-866 SNILRQLLPEYA
+866 SNNLLAQLLPEYA
-878 SLEDTIKVID
+878 SLSDTIRVID
-888 VKKTYSGQELSVYM
+888 VTRSFRGQEVSVYM
-902 NSTQNRAEAHIT
+902 NSEQNRAEAHLVF
-914 DPDLSDI
+914 PD
-921 VPKQRRESS
+921 SS
-930 YTYVDAFNHWK
+930 THETVTKKRPSFSHVDSFSHWK
-941 WRLDIVKKIAGY
+941 WRMKLVEKLAGN
-953 LDPNRFGVK
+953 LDPQKYGVK
-962 AFYIFGSVKNSTAG
+962 AFYTFGSVKNGSAG
-976 PESDIDILI
+976 PNSDIDILI
-985 HFQGTDQQR
+985 HFQGSEKQKHE
-994 ADLLLWLKAW
+994 LSLWLNAW
-1004 SLGIS
+1004 SLGIT

-1014 CSGIEA
+1014 CSGVE
-1020 GTLLDIHLVTDK
+1020 TESLLDIHFVTDEDIKNK
-1032 DIEIRSS
+1032 DS
-1039 FAAKINAVSDAALP
+1039 FAAKIGAVSDAALE
-1053 LEMGHLIGNEND
+1053 LEMGHLVGSN
-1065 IQIIRS
+1065 S